1 MSLSHNADDTA
12 FVIIVLKQPH
22 NHGEAPLLPTLSN
35 RVYSAVVIFLTGFQ
49 LRLFFRGTSVDPSQ
63 SSQKWLTGL
72 IFVSLSYRFLNFFV
86 LFVWFQYFNLYF
98 NR

>member
-12 FVIIVLKQPH
+12 FVIVLIQQH

-35 RVYSAVVIFLTGFQ
+35 RVYSAFVIFLTGFQ
-49 LRLFFRGTSVDPSQ
+49 LSLLFRGVSVDPSQ
-63 SSQKWLTGL
+63 SSHYWLTGL

-86 LFVWFQYFNLYF
+86 LSVRFRYFNLYF